1 MTEFLSRIEYIFV
14 CVFGTVLSVAYCD
27 VPRSRKNKIVIG
39 IAPFVLLTAIFLC
52 YPIFSQEFWKK
63 ACPLVLHVPLV
74 VFLVCLT
81 RKLSCSVISVAT
93 AYLCCQFRNWI
104 GLFVATLFGGNNM
117 VFIWTKLI
125 ITFPLL
131 AFLLVFFAP
140 IMQSYQKRPLASQ
153 WLIGGVPIFYYLY
166 DYFFVIYTDLLYRRT
181 PVVLEF
187 MPFVCCLIYVVF
199 LFLLSDEEKKRIEL
213 EKLQNSLNM
222 AVSHSVSEIKAMRE
236 SQNLASQYRHDLR
249 HHLQY
254 IASCLENDG
263 LDMAKSYI
271 KNISS
276 EIEAQKVRVF
286 CENESA
292 NLILS
297 TFAAACE
304 KDGTQFNV
312 DARLTQSL
320 PISESDL
327 CVILSNALENA
338 INACNELPPYI
349 EKIIDVMAY
358 EKNGRLFLKISNTC
372 KDNVAFNGRL
382 PITSK
387 AGHGFGT
394 KSILGIVESHG
405 GLYNFSVKDNQFTL
419 QISL

>member
-1 MTEFLSRIEYIFV
+1 MTEILSRIEYLFV

-27 VPRSRKNKIVIG
+27 VPRSRKNKIIIG
-39 IAPFVLLTAIFLC
+39 IAPFVLLTAIFFC
-52 YPIFSQEFWKK
+52 YPIFSQDFWKK
-63 ACPLVLHVPLV
+63 VCPLVLHVPLV
-74 VFLVCLT
+74 IFLVCLT
-81 RKLSCSVISVAT
+81 RNLSCSVISVAT

-104 GLFVATLFGGNNM
+104 GLFVATLFGESNT

-131 AFLLVFFAP
+131 AFLLIFFAP
-140 IMQSYQKRPLASQ
+140 IMKSYQKRPLASQ
-153 WLIGGVPIFYYLY
+153 WIIGGVPIFYYLY

-222 AVSHSVSEIKAMRE
+222 AVSHSVSEIEAMRK
-236 SQNLASQYRHDLR
+236 SQDLASQYRHDLR

-254 IASCLENDG
+254 IASCLENDE
-263 LDMAKSYI
+263 LDMAKGYI

-320 PISESDL
+320 PISDSDL
-327 CVILSNALENA
+327 CVILSNAIENA

-349 EKIIDVMAY
+349 EKIIEVKAY

-372 KDNVAFNGRL
+372 KDNIAFNGRL

-394 KSILGIVESHG
+394 KSILGIVERHG
-405 GLYNFSVKDNQFTL
+405 GLYNFSVKDNRFTL

>member
-1 MTEFLSRIEYIFV
+1 MTEFLFRIEYLFV
-14 CVFGTVLSVAYCD
+14 CLFGTVLSAAYCD
-27 VPRSRKNKIVIG
+27 VPRSRKNKIIVC
-39 IAPFVLLTAIFLC
+39 IAPFVLLAVIFLC
-52 YPIFSQEFWKK
+52 YPIFSQDFWKK

-74 VFLVCLT
+74 ILLVCLT
-81 RKLSCSVISVAT
+81 RKISWSVISVAT

-104 GLFVATLFGGNNM
+104 GLFAAALLGGSNT
-117 VFIWTKLI
+117 VFIWTKIL

-131 AFLLVFFAP
+131 AFLVVFFAP
-140 IMQSYQKRPLASQ
+140 VVRSYRKRPLASQ
-153 WLIGGVPIFYYLY
+153 WIFGGVPILYYFF
-166 DYFFVIYTDLLYRRT
+166 DYFFVVYTDLLYRGT

-187 MPFVCCLIYVVF
+187 MPFVCCLTYVIFIF
-199 LFLLSDEEKKRIEL
+199 LISDEEKKRIEL

-222 AVSHSVSEIKAMRE
+222 AVSHSVREIEAMRE

-254 IASCLENDG
+254 IASCLENG
-263 LDMAKSYI
+263 QLDMAKNYI

-304 KDGTQFNV
+304 KGGTQFNV
-312 DARLTQSL
+312 DARLTSVL
-320 PISESDL
+320 PISDKDL
-327 CVILSNALENA
+327 CVILSNAIENA

-349 EKIIDVMAY
+349 EKIIDVKTY
-358 EKNGRLFLKISNTC
+358 EKNGRLFLQITNTC

-382 PITSK
+382 PIASK

-394 KSILGIVESHG
+394 KSILGIVESHD
-405 GLYNFSVKDNQFTL
+405 GLYNFSVKDNRFTL
-419 QISL
+419 QISV